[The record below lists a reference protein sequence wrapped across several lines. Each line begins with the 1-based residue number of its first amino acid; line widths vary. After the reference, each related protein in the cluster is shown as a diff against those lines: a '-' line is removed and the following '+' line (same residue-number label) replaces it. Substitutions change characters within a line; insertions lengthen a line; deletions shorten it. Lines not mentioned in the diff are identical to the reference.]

1 MYNTQCRVLS
11 VGCLVADIAAIAAL
25 AAIAAIATIASE
37 PVTGIGEGFVAI
49 QEQREMRTLDLTR
62 SLIPAN

>member
-25 AAIAAIATIASE
+25 AAIAAIATIAGPT
-37 PVTGIGEGFVAI
+37 PVRWRSFPYCHGMGPQVE
-49 QEQREMRTLDLTR
+49 TLLNSLTV
-62 SLIPAN
+62 